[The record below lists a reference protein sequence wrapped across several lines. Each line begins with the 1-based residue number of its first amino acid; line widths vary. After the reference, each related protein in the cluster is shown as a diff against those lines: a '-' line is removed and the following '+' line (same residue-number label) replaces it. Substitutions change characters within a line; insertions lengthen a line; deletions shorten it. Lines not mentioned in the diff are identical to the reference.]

1 MNSSNTKRT
10 LLQKYSDIMPKGAGA
25 LFFIQMFST
34 LAFSVLYSTL
44 VLYTTNGLKLS
55 DTVATSITASFVAFN
70 YALHLLGGYIGGRFL
85 SYRSLFCIG
94 MLLQMLGCI
103 LISFPTEMSL
113 YWGLAAFLTGAGL
126 NVTCI
131 NCLLTQLFQPN
142 DKRREAAFLW
152 NYSGMNVGFFVGFSI
167 SGYFQLTGGYHQLFL
182 LSSLGNLTAFLLTL
196 FKWRSL
202 SDINTSFID
211 LTPNKRISA
220 NLKGLSMIV
229 TLLLGLRLLLQH
241 TYFSNSLIMLVGIL
255 MGFVMFYFAIKQP
268 HKEDRKKIFA
278 YIILAL
284 TSLIFWTLY
293 QLAPMGLMLFI
304 ERNVDRHYLG
314 LLIAPQWVQNIN
326 TIVIIIGG
334 PLLSFMFAHLRER
347 GVKLTIPV
355 QFSMALLMIGTAFA
369 ILPVGIH
376 YANAQGL
383 VNFNWILASYIL
395 QSAGEL
401 FISPIGYA
409 MVGQLAPRKLQ
420 GLMMGTWMMITGVA
434 ATLSAYFSKMA
445 LGSSAVDPLISNA
458 SYSHTFGLLGWTS
471 IGIGVAL
478 IVAIPFILRL
488 TQEKH
493 LSKEEL
499 IQPVNDSYNP
509 EPESLGAVPLCRVD

>member
-1 MNSSNTKRT
+1 
-10 LLQKYSDIMPKGAGA
+10 MPKGAGA

-55 DTVATSITASFVAFN
+55 DSVATSITASFVAFN

-94 MLLQMLGCI
+94 MLLQMFGCI
-103 LISFPTEMSL
+103 FISMPTETAL
-113 YWGLAAFLTGAGL
+113 YWGLATFLTGAGL

-131 NCLLTQLFQPN
+131 NCLLTQLFTPN

-167 SGYFQLTGGYHQLFL
+167 SGYFQLTNGYHELFL

-196 FKWRSL
+196 FKWKSL
-202 SDINTSFID
+202 SDINTSFSE
-211 LTPNKRISA
+211 LSA
-220 NLKGLSMIV
+220 KKQSSASMKGLCMIV
-229 TLLLGLRLLLQH
+229 SLLLGLRLLLEH
-241 TYFSNSLIMLVGIL
+241 AHFSNSLIMAVGIT
-255 MGFVMFYFAIKQP
+255 MGFVMAYLAIKQP
-268 HKEDRKKIFA
+268 HKEDGNKLWA

-284 TSLIFWTLY
+284 TSLVFWTLY
-293 QLAPMGLMLFI
+293 QLAPMGLTLFI
-304 ERNVDRHYLG
+304 ERNVDRHFLG

-334 PLLSFMFAHLRER
+334 PLLSVIFTQLRER
-347 GVKLTIPV
+347 GVRLTIPI
-355 QFSMALLMIGTAFA
+355 QFSMALLMIGTSFA
-369 ILPVGIH
+369 ILPLGIH
-376 YANAQGL
+376 YADPAGL
-383 VNFNWILASYIL
+383 THFNWILVSYIL

-409 MVGQLAPRKLQ
+409 MVGQLAPRRLQ

-445 LGSSAVDPLISNA
+445 LGSMGSTDPLITNVSF
-458 SYSHTFGLLGWTS
+458 SHTFGLLGWSS
-471 IGIGVAL
+471 IAMGVAL
-478 IVAIPFILRL
+478 IVAVPLVTRL
-488 TQEKH
+488 TQEKKSSVH
-493 LSKEEL
+493 ES
-499 IQPVNDSYNP
+499 NP
-509 EPESLGAVPLCRVD
+509 EQNSNATPQSVLA